1 VENNQPQPTFY
12 QAQPTDSPLVA
23 QRKNELLMYCQSF
36 YRRSWDWRSQGFH
49 AKWDRF
55 DRNYESIYDPT
66 KAASKEPW
74 QSTMFVDITIQN
86 CEIIR
91 STIHK
96 TMMAPNPP
104 IQTERGPDGDDL
116 QARLIQD
123 IMEYEL
129 RKADFDVSFYDAL
142 GEAVRYGSGFMKLY
156 WERVVDTRQRR
167 VPQMQTP
174 LQVLDN
180 APSESLTG
188 QAPLPSPQ
196 IQGFQ
201 MQPTEVMLRNQL
213 CCRYVHIRDIFPEPN
228 THTWDKILH
237 RDKVDYG
244 TICRHI
250 KKGEFFD
257 VKAQLDN
264 ITEGERFD
272 VDLTTIKQEL
282 GYFDTS
288 RTLSKFEKKHTVW
301 ELMCPLPR
309 KWIQFDMPEDT
320 DEDKYTA
327 EELVPGRV
335 GVASAVALLYS
346 EENNVADG
354 EVNILKMDY
363 IRTGQTYGKG
373 ICELVQDD
381 QEELNEHANGGID
394 NISLIMNKGIAV
406 MENALVN
413 AETDLKVQPGWIL
426 RLKSQ
431 VTDDVRKAF
440 QPIEMPDL
448 SQSYFAHRFELERM
462 VQEKTGASKITL
474 GQSTRGADANQTL
487 GGMELLRQMF
497 NERIAAYGMIIESAF
512 LMKLA
517 QKAYSIFYQEL
528 KPEDLKAILG
538 DELVQIGMLEMPPPP
553 PPVPGQPPM
562 PQAPPMPH
570 MVPRYLAF
578 AYPPPEVINS
588 SYRFRPMGIFSL
600 ENKVVKDAQI
610 KDAIKLAL
618 AADPTGARFNAIEA
632 LKYDMITVQGIS
644 EAEKWF
650 PEIPMIPISMI
661 PPALLPMIMNPQKPG
676 PEGPEPPQKAI
687 PSPQTN
693 KKDSPGMK
701 GHDQG
706 NRPAFLPP
714 NPLRREPVV
723 Q

>member
-1 VENNQPQPTFY
+1 
-12 QAQPTDSPLVA
+12 
-23 QRKNELLMYCQSF
+23 
-36 YRRSWDWRSQGFH
+36 
-49 AKWDRF
+49 
-55 DRNYESIYDPT
+55 
-66 KAASKEPW
+66 
-74 QSTMFVDITIQN
+74 
-86 CEIIR
+86 
-91 STIHK
+91 
-96 TMMAPNPP
+96 
-104 IQTERGPDGDDL
+104 
-116 QARLIQD
+116 
-123 IMEYEL
+123 
-129 RKADFDVSFYDAL
+129 
-142 GEAVRYGSGFMKLY
+142 
-156 WERVVDTRQRR
+156 
-167 VPQMQTP
+167 
-174 LQVLDN
+174 
-180 APSESLTG
+180 
-188 QAPLPSPQ
+188 
-196 IQGFQ
+196 
-201 MQPTEVMLRNQL
+201 
-213 CCRYVHIRDIFPEPN
+213 
-228 THTWDKILH
+228 
-237 RDKVDYG
+237 
-244 TICRHI
+244 
-250 KKGEFFD
+250 
-257 VKAQLDN
+257 
-264 ITEGERFD
+264 
-272 VDLTTIKQEL
+272 
-282 GYFDTS
+282 
-288 RTLSKFEKKHTVW
+288 
-301 ELMCPLPR
+301 
-309 KWIQFDMPEDT
+309 
-320 DEDKYTA
+320 
-327 EELVPGRV
+327 
-335 GVASAVALLYS
+335 
-346 EENNVADG
+346 
-354 EVNILKMDY
+354 
-363 IRTGQTYGKG
+363 
-373 ICELVQDD
+373 
-381 QEELNEHANGGID
+381 
-394 NISLIMNKGIAV
+394 
-406 MENALVN
+406 
-413 AETDLKVQPGWIL
+413 
-426 RLKSQ
+426 
-431 VTDDVRKAF
+431 
-440 QPIEMPDL
+440 
-448 SQSYFAHRFELERM
+448 
-462 VQEKTGASKITL
+462 
-474 GQSTRGADANQTL
+474 
-487 GGMELLRQMF
+487 MELLRQMF